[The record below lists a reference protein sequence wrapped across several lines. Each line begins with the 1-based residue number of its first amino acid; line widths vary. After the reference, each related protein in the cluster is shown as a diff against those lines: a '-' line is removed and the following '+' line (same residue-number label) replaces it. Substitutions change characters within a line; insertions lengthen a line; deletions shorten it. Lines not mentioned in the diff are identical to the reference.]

1 MGVPGEEGG
10 PDQWSVD
17 HLFLDQDGIPTLVE
31 VKRAADTRIRREVV
45 GQMLD
50 YAANAV
56 ATWPVEV
63 VRARFEATCAKGNE
77 IPAQVLVDK
86 LRVAPEAGVEVFW
99 EQVKTNLQA
108 KRIRLVFVAD
118 EIPPELRRI
127 VEFLNATMAP
137 VEVLAVEIHQY
148 AGQGAK
154 TLVPQVIGQMAD
166 AQARKGTIVPAR
178 LWDEPTFFAAL
189 EKAQKP
195 EVVRVARSI
204 FDWAV

>member
-63 VRARFEATCAKGNE
+63 VRARFEATCAKRNE

-86 LRVAPEAGVEVFW
+86 LRVAPEAGVEVFC

-137 VEVLAVEIHQY
+137 VEVLAVEIHHQG
-148 AGQGAK
+148 AGQGVK
-154 TLVPQVIGQMAD
+154 TLVPQGIGQTAD
-166 AQARKGTIVPAR
+166 VQARKGTGFG
-178 LWDEPTFFAAL
+178 L
-189 EKAQKP
+189 
-195 EVVRVARSI
+195 RVSGCGFHLFRGS
-204 FDWAV
+204 